1 MFNWYKLIIAYLCI
15 STSGFSQ
22 TLGGNAVFN
31 FIAQPN
37 SAQLAALGGVNVSS
51 ISNDVGMI
59 FHAPSL
65 LRKEMD
71 QQVNTSANS
80 FIAGISQY
88 SLTCAKYFSNA
99 KLNIGAGIQYFNYG
113 NINQTDIYGNSLG
126 TLKPNDYVIQI
137 IASKNYKDHF
147 RIGTTVKFIHSN
159 YGQYRSAA
167 VAADLGLTYYNDAT
181 QLQST
186 LVIKNM
192 GSQLN
197 SYSNDGIKEE
207 LPFDIQFG
215 ISKKLINAPLQFSLT
230 AHHLQQ
236 LNIYYNDTLYN
247 LSEGIITSKGL
258 AQKIFTHLVLA
269 TQCYLTDRLE
279 LTAGINLMRRQELN
293 NYGVSNGLNG
303 FTFGAG
309 VFLKKLHV
317 RYATGFYQRNLFHQF
332 SLNFNISGNPLQ

>member
-1 MFNWYKLIIAYLCI
+1 MFNWYKLIIACLCI
-15 STSGFSQ
+15 TTNGFSQ

-31 FIAQPN
+31 FISQPN
-37 SAQLAALGGVNVSS
+37 SAQLAALGGVNVSA
-51 ISNDVGMI
+51 ISNDVGMA

-71 QQVNTSANS
+71 QQFNTSANS
-80 FIAGISQY
+80 FIADISQY
-88 SLTCAKYFSNA
+88 SLTCAKHFPIA
-99 KLNIGAGIQYFNYG
+99 KLNIGAGIHYFNYG

-126 TLKPNDYVIQI
+126 TFKPNDYVIQI
-137 IASKNYKDHF
+137 IASKNYKNHF
-147 RIGTTVKFIHSN
+147 RIGTTIKFIHSN
-159 YGQYRSAA
+159 YGLYRSAG
-167 VAADLGLTYYNDAT
+167 VAADVGLTYYNDAT

-186 LVIKNM
+186 LVIKNI

-247 LSEGIITSKGL
+247 LSEGIIDSKGL

-279 LTAGINLMRRQELN
+279 LTAGLNLMRRQELN
-293 NYGVSNGLNG
+293 NYGVSSGLNG
-303 FTFGAG
+303 FSFGAG

-332 SLNFNISGNPLQ
+332 SLNFNIAGNPL